1 MRTVSVVLAPLVA
14 LSVATQAMAQ
24 EGEEGGLAVAEA
36 AVATGVV
43 DREPQGAAETFAPAV
58 GELYCWTKVTGAAD
72 GTKIEHVWY
81 HGDQEVARIAVTV
94 NGPTWRTW
102 TRKTIPAEW
111 TGAWRVDIV
120 GPDGAVLKSVSFTVQ

>member
-1 MRTVSVVLAPLVA
+1 MRTAGVMIGLLVPVGM
-14 LSVATQAMAQ
+14 LAQ
-24 EGEEGGLAVAEA
+24 EAQEAQPTGLAVAEA

-43 DREPQGAAETFAPAV
+43 EREPQGAAETFAPSV
-58 GELYCWTKVTGAAD
+58 GQLYCWTNVTGAAE

-81 HGDQEVARIAVTV
+81 HGDQEAARIAVTV

-111 TGAWRVDIV
+111 TGAWRVDVV
-120 GPDGAVLKSVSFTVQ
+120 GPDGTVLKSVSFTVQ

>member
-1 MRTVSVVLAPLVA
+1 MRMAMVALAPFVLLHVP
-14 LSVATQAMAQ
+14 AMAQ
-24 EGEEGGLAVAEA
+24 EAATGELAVVEA

-43 DREPQGAAETFAPAV
+43 DRQPQGSAETFAPSV

-72 GTKIEHVWY
+72 GTKLEHVWY

-102 TRKTIPAEW
+102 TKKTIPAEW
-111 TGAWRVDIV
+111 TGGWRVDVV
-120 GPDGAVLKSVSFTVQ
+120 GPDGTVLKSVSFTVQ